1 MSILKRSFYAQDT
14 VQVAQDLLG
23 KILVRNI
30 SGNIVSGI
38 IIETEAYRYNDD
50 EASHSFRGMTER
62 NKAMFGE
69 VGRAYVYF
77 TYGMHYCVNAVA
89 RSPDYPAGAVL
100 IRSLVPQNGVDFM
113 SRQRKISDVSNLTNG
128 PAKLTQALKITKKE
142 YGKDLTKR
150 STLYV
155 IDGIKVKKSEIESR
169 PRIGIKK
176 ATDKLWNFKIS
187 KNVLEDN

>member
-1 MSILKRSFYAQDT
+1 MSIIRRSFYAQDT
-14 VQVAQDLLG
+14 VKVAQDLLG
-23 KILVRNI
+23 KILVRDIN
-30 SGNIVSGI
+30 GDKMSGI
-38 IIETEAYRYNDD
+38 IVETEAYRYADD
-50 EASHSFRGMTER
+50 EASHSFRGLTER

-89 RSPDYPAGAVL
+89 RSSDYMAGAVL
-100 IRSLVPQNGVDFM
+100 IRSLIPKSGIDFM
-113 SRQRKISDVSNLTNG
+113 YKQRKISDMYNLTNG
-128 PAKLTQALKITKKE
+128 PAKLTQALNITRNE
-142 YGKDLTKR
+142 YGEDLTKR

-155 IDGIKVKKSEIESR
+155 MDGIEVKKSEIESR

-187 KNVLEDN
+187 KNVF